1 MPDSADIIFTGGSLF
16 SGGWQSSRRAAVAL
30 RNGSIHA
37 IGSDDEIRALAGP
50 QTDVVDL
57 AGGLLAPGFQDAH
70 VHPVVGGLEML
81 ACNLVGAIS
90 VADCLLRV
98 EAYAEQHRDDPWVIG
113 GGWSMEFFP
122 GGLPTR
128 ELLDA
133 VVSDR
138 PVALT
143 NRDHH
148 GSWVNSRALE
158 LAGIDATTP
167 DPPDGRIERDVHGVP
182 TGVLQEG
189 AAFLL
194 EPFMPV
200 PTPSEQHRALMT
212 AQSHLL
218 SLGITAWQDAAVGN
232 VFGQRDVW
240 EVYRGAAQ
248 SGDLVARV
256 IAALWWERDR
266 GPEQIAELIERR
278 TLASAAR
285 FRATSVKIMQD
296 GVPEYLSAAMIEPYL
311 DSCRCPTDHSGSS
324 FVDANALKE
333 YVTALDSLD
342 FQVHFH
348 AIGDRA
354 VRECLDALEAARG
367 ANGPR
372 ENRHHLAHLQ
382 VVTETDVPRF
392 AALDATAT
400 IQPFWAAHGV
410 QMDELTMPLLGV
422 DRSARQYVFAELVRA
437 GISMAGGSDWPV
449 STANPL
455 DGMQVAVT
463 RREPGDTGP
472 AFYPDNAITLAQ
484 MFSAYTA
491 GSARVNR
498 LDHETGSL
506 TEGLRADLV
515 VLDRDPFAGPA
526 EEIASARVRRT
537 YIDGAC
543 VYSADG

>member
-1 MPDSADIIFTGGSLF
+1 MTDSADVIFTGGSIF
-16 SGGWQSSRRAAVAL
+16 SGGWKSSRRTGLAL
-30 RNGSIHA
+30 RSGSIQA
-37 IGSDDEIRALAGP
+37 IGSDDEIHALAGP

-70 VHPVVGGLEML
+70 AHPVVGGLEIL
-81 ACNLVGAIS
+81 ACNLVGATS
-90 VADCLLRV
+90 AADCLSRV
-98 EAYAEQHRDDPWVIG
+98 KTYADEHREVPWVIG

-128 ELLDA
+128 ELLDQ

-148 GSWVNSRALE
+148 GTWANSRALE

-167 DPPDGRIERDVHGVP
+167 DPTHGRIERDARGVP
-182 TGVLQEG
+182 TGVLQEA

-194 EPFMPV
+194 DRFMPV
-200 PTPSEQHRALMT
+200 PTPSQQHRALMT

-240 EVYRGAAQ
+240 EVYRRAAQ
-248 SGDLVARV
+248 SGELLARV
-256 IAALWWERDR
+256 VAALWWERDR

-278 TLASAAR
+278 TAASVGR

-311 DSCRCPTDHSGSS
+311 DPCRCPTDHSGSS
-324 FVDANALKE
+324 FVEAEALKE
-333 YVTALDSLD
+333 YVTSLDSHD

-354 VRECLDALEAARG
+354 VRECLDALEAARL
-367 ANGPR
+367 ANGLSD
-372 ENRHHLAHLQ
+372 NRHHLAHLQ
-382 VVTETDVPRF
+382 VVAEVDVPRF

-400 IQPFWAAHGV
+400 IQPFWAAHSV
-410 QMDELTMPLLGV
+410 QMDELTMPLLGA
-422 DRSARQYVFAELVRA
+422 DRSARQYVFSELSRA
-437 GISMAGGSDWPV
+437 GTLMAGGSDWPV
-449 STANPL
+449 STANPM

-463 RREPGDTGP
+463 RREPGDTRP

-498 LDHETGSL
+498 IDHETGSL

-515 VLDRDPFAGPA
+515 LLDRDPFVGPV